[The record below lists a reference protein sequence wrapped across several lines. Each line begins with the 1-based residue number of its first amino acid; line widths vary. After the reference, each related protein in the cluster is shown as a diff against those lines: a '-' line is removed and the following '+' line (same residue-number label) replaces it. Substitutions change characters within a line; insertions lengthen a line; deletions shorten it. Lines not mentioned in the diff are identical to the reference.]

1 MAQGAEA
8 FDVRMTSVQPNRALR
23 LRSVLD
29 RDGATC
35 VWCSRTFDVLVPP
48 TTEHLVP
55 RVKGGPSWA
64 ENELAACRRCNRE
77 RGHRTPAE
85 WLEECRRRGWDP
97 DLPRVL
103 RALEALDSAVA
114 ERGGQRRARP
124 YIRSQLRRLRG
135 R

>member
-1 MAQGAEA
+1 
-8 FDVRMTSVQPNRALR
+8 
-23 LRSVLD
+23 
-29 RDGATC
+29 
-35 VWCSRTFDVLVPP
+35 VWCSRTFDVLVRP
-48 TTEHLVP
+48 TTDHLVP

-64 ENELAACRRCNRE
+64 QNELAACRRCNRE
-77 RGHRTPAE
+77 RGHTAPAE
-85 WLEECRRRGWDP
+85 WLEECRRRGWEP

-103 RALEALDSAVA
+103 RALEALESAVA